1 MKNYLMSFLLVLF
14 TTSSFGQSGYQDVVY
29 LKNGDTI
36 RGVII
41 EYVHNKL
48 IKIKTED
55 KGVLVYQMDEVEKLT
70 KEPIQAEGGISSGE
84 LDLKSIYRGV
94 IELGYQIGVGDYG
107 TDRLKLDLINS
118 YQINSYFSLGFGIGL
133 RYYFEEEE
141 EALVPF
147 FAYFRSNFMDN
158 KTSPYFSLGMG
169 YSLNASRDFEGY
181 GFIFNPTVGITF
193 KVSERSV
200 MNIGIGYEIQK
211 IMDID
216 YFYSGSENSGAIGAN
231 IGISF

>member
-1 MKNYLMSFLLVLF
+1 MKKYLMLLSFSLF
-14 TTSSFGQSGYQDVVY
+14 ITVVSFGQNNYQDVVY

-41 EYVHNKL
+41 EHVPNKS

-70 KEPIQAEGGISSGE
+70 KEPIQAEGGISFGE
-84 LDLKSIYRGV
+84 LDLKSIYRGI

-133 RYYFEEEE
+133 RYYFEED
-141 EALVPF
+141 EALIPF

-169 YSLNASRDFEGY
+169 YSLNASRDFEGD
-181 GFIFNPTVGITF
+181 GFILNSTIGISF
-193 KVSERSV
+193 KISERAV
-200 MNIGIGYEIQK
+200 MNVGIGYEMQK
-211 IMDID
+211 MEID
-216 YFYSGSENSGAIGAN
+216 YFYAGSENSGAIGAN

>member
-1 MKNYLMSFLLVLF
+1 MKKYLMLLSFSLF
-14 TTSSFGQSGYQDVVY
+14 ITVISFGQNNYQDIVY

-41 EYVHNKL
+41 EHVPNKS

-84 LDLKSIYRGV
+84 LDLKSIYRGI

-107 TDRLKLDLINS
+107 TNRLKLDLINS

-133 RYYFEEEE
+133 RYYFEEE
-141 EALVPF
+141 ALIPF

-158 KTSPYFSLGMG
+158 KTSPYFSLGIG
-169 YSLNASRDFEGY
+169 YSLNASRDFEGG
-181 GFIFNPTVGITF
+181 GFILNSTIGISF
-193 KVSERSV
+193 KISERAV
-200 MNIGIGYEIQK
+200 MNVGIGYEMQK
-211 IMDID
+211 MEID
-216 YFYSGSENSGAIGAN
+216 YFYAGSENSGAIGAN